1 MTNDVLEIPPRTTLF
16 REEARPESPGARLR
30 RAREARHL
38 TVEDVAKR
46 LRYAPSRVE
55 QLESDDY
62 HAMGASTFA
71 RGYLRSYA
79 SQLNF
84 SKDEILEILRAF
96 DQLELGAAIS
106 GHKPQLIREE
116 MKQIN
121 PKLARRIGYGV
132 AALIVV
138 LAATWWLTS
147 HFKAGAKPVE
157 SANTAAATATATTAD
172 ATTATPGQVQL
183 EVVPL
188 DGQGAAATS
197 AATTD
202 ATTSNAVSLPLPNLQ
217 PNRVSPTSRTP
228 VQTPTQ
234 STPQATTTT
243 TTTTSTPGTTTVT
256 TKSTTKPS
264 SLKNVPA
271 PVVAKPLGD

>member
-62 HAMGASTFA
+62 HAMGAPTFA

-79 SQLNF
+79 GQLNF

-116 MKQIN
+116 VKQIN

-147 HFKAGAKPVE
+147 HFKAAGVKPVE
-157 SANTAAATATATTAD
+157 GANAASATATTTTTD

-188 DGQGAAATS
+188 DGQGAAAAS

-243 TTTTSTPGTTTVT
+243 TTTATPSATTSA
-256 TKSTTKPS
+256 TKSTTKPT

-271 PVVAKPLGD
+271 PVVAKPTGD

>member
-1 MTNDVLEIPPRTTLF
+1 MTNDLLEMPPRTSLF
-16 REEARPESPGARLR
+16 KEEVRPEGPGSRLR
-30 RAREARHL
+30 RAREARRL
-38 TVEDVAKR
+38 TIEDVAKR

-62 HAMGASTFA
+62 HAMGAPTFA

-79 SQLNF
+79 GQLNF

-116 MKQIN
+116 VKQVN

-132 AALIVV
+132 AALVVV

-147 HFKAGAKPVE
+147 HFKAAGVKPVE
-157 SANTAAATATATTAD
+157 GASAAAATTAAD
-172 ATTATPGQVQL
+172 ATTATSGQVQL

-188 DGQGAAATS
+188 DGQGPAAGN

-202 ATTSNAVSLPLPNLQ
+202 TTTSNAVSLPLPNLQ
-217 PNRVSPTSRTP
+217 PNRVSPTSRAP

-243 TTTTSTPGTTTVT
+243 TTTTPSTTTAT
-256 TKSTTKPS
+256 TKSTTKPTT
-264 SLKNVPA
+264 LKNVPA
-271 PVVAKPLGD
+271 PVVAKPTGD

>member
-16 REEARPESPGARLR
+16 REEARPESPGTRLR

-79 SQLNF
+79 GQLNF
-84 SKDEILEILRAF
+84 SKEEILEILRAF

-116 MKQIN
+116 VKQVN

-147 HFKAGAKPVE
+147 HFKAAGVKPVE
-157 SANTAAATATATTAD
+157 GTNAASATAVTTTTDAATAA
-172 ATTATPGQVQL
+172 PGQVQL

-188 DGQGAAATS
+188 DGQGAAAGS
-197 AATTD
+197 AATMD
-202 ATTSNAVSLPLPNLQ
+202 ATTSNAISLPLPNLQ
-217 PNRVSPTSRTP
+217 PNRVSPTSRAP

-243 TTTTSTPGTTTVT
+243 TTTPGATTSA
-256 TKSTTKPS
+256 TKSTTKSS

-271 PVVAKPLGD
+271 PVVAKPGG